1 MKKILFTMT
10 VVASLIVGCQDPNED
25 TLFVQPTNI
34 ESEMSTTTI
43 LEKSP
48 ETYSLWIEMLKY
60 TDYYNALK
68 DANASATVF
77 SPNNEAI
84 KRFLADRG
92 VSTIEELDLD
102 YARKVVQNHKID
114 W

>member
-10 VVASLIVGCQDPNED
+10 VVASLITGCQDPNED

-34 ESEMSTTTI
+34 ETEMSTTTI
-43 LEKSP
+43 LESSP
-48 ETYSLWIEMLKY
+48 ETYSMWIEMLKY

-84 KRFLADRG
+84 KRFLAERTCLQLR
-92 VSTIEELDLD
+92 SLTWTMH
-102 YARKVVQNHKID
+102 ARWCKTTS
-114 W
+114 